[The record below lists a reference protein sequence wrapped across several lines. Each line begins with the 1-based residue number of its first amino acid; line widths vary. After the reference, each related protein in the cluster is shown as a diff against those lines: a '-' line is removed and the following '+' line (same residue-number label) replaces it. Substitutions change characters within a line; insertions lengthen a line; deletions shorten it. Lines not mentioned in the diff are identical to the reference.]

1 MPDQELVATYM
12 DGQVGRRAFIRRLV
26 RSGVSLAAA
35 VAYSRI
41 LQADPAEAT
50 HDGAPDLY
58 AEHGLVTVS
67 PSGLVPQDVRV
78 PRGGLVQWDFIGD
91 GTLRKYKLEDPLSF
105 VVFPFLTANTLNRGH
120 QVATFY
126 SAGTFPYRVNVW
138 TRVSGGQYPASP
150 AVFDGQVQVPVR
162 ASRIKVDLGD
172 RVTIRWASQIAPP
185 NHVYDVQVN
194 PPGDSG
200 FRMWK
205 SGITEPSAKRK
216 LGKEG
221 KYVFRARLRRLSDG
235 VTSGWSPAR
244 VVKAV

>member
-12 DGQVGRRAFIRRLV
+12 EGQVGRRAFIRRLV

-35 VAYSRI
+35 VAYARM
-41 LQADPAEAT
+41 LQADPAHAT

-67 PSGLVPQDVRV
+67 PSGLVPPVVRV

-91 GTLRKYKLEDPLSF
+91 DTLRKYKLEDPMSF
-105 VVFPFLTANTLNRGH
+105 VVFPYLTANTLYQGH

-138 TRVSGGQYPASP
+138 TRVSDGQYPASP
-150 AVFDGQVQVPVR
+150 AVFDGQVQVLLR
-162 ASRIKVDLGD
+162 ASRKKVDVGD
-172 RVTIRWASQIAPP
+172 PVLIRWASVAAPP
-185 NHVYDVQVN
+185 GYVYDVQVN

-200 FRMWK
+200 FMAWK
-205 SGITEPSAKRK
+205 TGVTDPSARRH
-216 LGKEG
+216 LGREG
-221 KYVFRARLRRLSDG
+221 KHVFRSRLRRLSDG
-235 VTSGWSPAR
+235 VTSGWSPWR
-244 VVKAV
+244 VVRAV